1 MDNINHFSYSMAKNI
16 YRKGI
21 DYAVALKLGVI
32 EKTYEQS
39 FRFRNFS
46 TRSFTW
52 RKTGIRS

>member
-32 EKTYEQS
+32 TTPLMAILLLRLTS
-39 FRFRNFS
+39 S
-46 TRSFTW
+46 
-52 RKTGIRS
+52 